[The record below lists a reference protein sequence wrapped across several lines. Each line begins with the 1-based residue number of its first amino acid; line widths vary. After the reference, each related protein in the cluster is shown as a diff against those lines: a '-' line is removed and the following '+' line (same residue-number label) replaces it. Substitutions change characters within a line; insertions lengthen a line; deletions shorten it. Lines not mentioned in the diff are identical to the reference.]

1 MKKIIIISATTIVI
15 GITSFAYFS
24 SKSPLQNNAKAVE
37 SQQHSNHQKEEI
49 PAFPKADHNAKKL
62 DNDFSVVTNP
72 ESNLVLVNKHRKLPD
87 GYTPEDLTRPN
98 VPFTS
103 PKDKEKTLLRKDA
116 ADALENMFEAA
127 KKEGLE
133 LTAVSG
139 YRSYK
144 RQKSL
149 HDTYVRRQ
157 GKAEADSVSAIPG
170 TSEHQTGLAMDISS
184 KSAKFQL
191 EPIFGETNEGKWVA
205 KHAHEFG
212 FVIRYLEDKTETTE
226 YSYEPWHLRY
236 VGNPYATYIYKHH
249 LTLEEA
255 MEDKNIREQIA
266 LLFFF
271 HSIIVLIFSST
282 LQATVRLFPFFST
295 LGPSFH
301 DQLNKLLL
309 LHSSPYNANLMKNFQ
324 LIQLLH
330 TPSTVHQNIFA

>member
-1 MKKIIIISATTIVI
+1 MLQMRLKIC
-15 GITSFAYFS
+15 
-24 SKSPLQNNAKAVE
+24 LQ
-37 SQQHSNHQKEEI
+37 QQ
-49 PAFPKADHNAKKL
+49 
-62 DNDFSVVTNP
+62 
-72 ESNLVLVNKHRKLPD
+72 
-87 GYTPEDLTRPN
+87 
-98 VPFTS
+98 
-103 PKDKEKTLLRKDA
+103 
-116 ADALENMFEAA
+116 
-127 KKEGLE
+127 KEGLE

-191 EPIFGETNEGKWVA
+191 EPIFGETAEGKWVA

-255 MEDKNIREQIA
+255 MEDKNKRA
-266 LLFFF
+266 CC
-271 HSIIVLIFSST
+271 SLIFLSLYYCSNFSST
-282 LQATVRLFPFFST
+282 LQATVRLFLFFDAWTIIPRPTKQTS
-295 LGPSFH
+295 PSAF
-301 DQLNKLLL
+301 
-309 LHSSPYNANLMKNFQ
+309 FT
-324 LIQLLH
+324 I
-330 TPSTVHQNIFA
+330 

>member
-1 MKKIIIISATTIVI
+1 M
-15 GITSFAYFS
+15 
-24 SKSPLQNNAKAVE
+24 
-37 SQQHSNHQKEEI
+37 
-49 PAFPKADHNAKKL
+49 
-62 DNDFSVVTNP
+62 
-72 ESNLVLVNKHRKLPD
+72 
-87 GYTPEDLTRPN
+87 
-98 VPFTS
+98 
-103 PKDKEKTLLRKDA
+103 LRKDA

-255 MEDKNIREQIA
+255 MEDKNKRA
-266 LLFFF
+266 NC
-271 HSIIVLIFSST
+271 SLIFLSLYHCINFSST
-282 LQATVRLFPFFST
+282 LQATVRLFPFF
-295 LGPSFH
+295 
-301 DQLNKLLL
+301 D
-309 LHSSPYNANLMKNFQ
+309 A
-324 LIQLLH
+324 
-330 TPSTVHQNIFA
+330 

>member
-1 MKKIIIISATTIVI
+1 M
-15 GITSFAYFS
+15 
-24 SKSPLQNNAKAVE
+24 
-37 SQQHSNHQKEEI
+37 
-49 PAFPKADHNAKKL
+49 
-62 DNDFSVVTNP
+62 
-72 ESNLVLVNKHRKLPD
+72 
-87 GYTPEDLTRPN
+87 
-98 VPFTS
+98 
-103 PKDKEKTLLRKDA
+103 LRKDA

-157 GKAEADSVSAIPG
+157 GKAEADSVSAILG

-191 EPIFGETNEGKWVA
+191 EPLFGETAEGKWVA

-255 MEDKNIREQIA
+255 MEDKNKRAFCSLI
-266 LLFFF
+266 FF
-271 HSIIVLIFSST
+271 HSIIVVIFLPLFRPRFASSRSFRC
-282 LQATVRLFPFFST
+282 LHHHST
-295 LGPSFH
+295 
-301 DQLNKLLL
+301 
-309 LHSSPYNANLMKNFQ
+309 AN
-324 LIQLLH
+324 
-330 TPSTVHQNIFA
+330 

>member
-1 MKKIIIISATTIVI
+1 M
-15 GITSFAYFS
+15 
-24 SKSPLQNNAKAVE
+24 
-37 SQQHSNHQKEEI
+37 
-49 PAFPKADHNAKKL
+49 
-62 DNDFSVVTNP
+62 
-72 ESNLVLVNKHRKLPD
+72 
-87 GYTPEDLTRPN
+87 
-98 VPFTS
+98 
-103 PKDKEKTLLRKDA
+103 LRKDA
-116 ADALENMFEAA
+116 ADALESMFEAA

-255 MEDKNIREQIA
+255 LKTKIREQFA

-282 LQATVRLFPFFST
+282 LQATVRLFPFFRCLDHHST
-295 LGPSFH
+295 T
-301 DQLNKLLL
+301 N
-309 LHSSPYNANLMKNFQ
+309 
-324 LIQLLH
+324 
-330 TPSTVHQNIFA
+330 

>member
-1 MKKIIIISATTIVI
+1 MI
-15 GITSFAYFS
+15 
-24 SKSPLQNNAKAVE
+24 
-37 SQQHSNHQKEEI
+37 
-49 PAFPKADHNAKKL
+49 
-62 DNDFSVVTNP
+62 FSVVTNP

-87 GYTPEDLTRPN
+87 GYIPEDLTRPN

-116 ADALENMFEAA
+116 ANALESMFEVA

-191 EPIFGETNEGKWVA
+191 EPIFGETNEGKWVS

-255 MEDKNIREQIA
+255 LEDKKIREQFA

-271 HSIIVLIFSST
+271 HSIIVLIFPST
-282 LQATVRLFPFFST
+282 LQATVHLFPFFST

-301 DQLNKLLL
+301 DQLNKPLL

-324 LIQLLH
+324 LIPLLH
-330 TPSTVHQNIFA
+330 TPSTVHQNIFV

>member
-1 MKKIIIISATTIVI
+1 M
-15 GITSFAYFS
+15 
-24 SKSPLQNNAKAVE
+24 
-37 SQQHSNHQKEEI
+37 
-49 PAFPKADHNAKKL
+49 
-62 DNDFSVVTNP
+62 
-72 ESNLVLVNKHRKLPD
+72 
-87 GYTPEDLTRPN
+87 
-98 VPFTS
+98 
-103 PKDKEKTLLRKDA
+103 LRKDA

-255 MEDKNIREQIA
+255 MEDKNKRA
-266 LLFFF
+266 NCSLFLSLY
-271 HSIIVLIFSST
+271 HCINFSST
-282 LQATVRLFPFFST
+282 LQATVRLFPFFDAWTIIPRPTKQTS
-295 LGPSFH
+295 PSAF
-301 DQLNKLLL
+301 
-309 LHSSPYNANLMKNFQ
+309 FT
-324 LIQLLH
+324 I
-330 TPSTVHQNIFA
+330 

>member
-1 MKKIIIISATTIVI
+1 M
-15 GITSFAYFS
+15 
-24 SKSPLQNNAKAVE
+24 
-37 SQQHSNHQKEEI
+37 
-49 PAFPKADHNAKKL
+49 
-62 DNDFSVVTNP
+62 
-72 ESNLVLVNKHRKLPD
+72 
-87 GYTPEDLTRPN
+87 
-98 VPFTS
+98 
-103 PKDKEKTLLRKDA
+103 LRKDA
-116 ADALENMFEAA
+116 ADALESMFEAA

-255 MEDKNIREQIA
+255 MEDKNKRANCSLIFLSLYHCIN
-266 LLFFF
+266 FFF
-271 HSIIVLIFSST
+271 HSSGHGSPLPV
-282 LQATVRLFPFFST
+282 FST

>member
-15 GITSFAYFS
+15 GITSFAYFC
-24 SKSPLQNNAKAVE
+24 SKSPLQNEAKAVE

-49 PAFPKADHNAKKL
+49 PAFPKADHTAKKL
-62 DNDFSVVTNP
+62 ENNFSVVTNP

-191 EPIFGETNEGKWVA
+191 EPIFGETAEGKWVA

-255 MEDKNIREQIA
+255 MKDK
-266 LLFFF
+266 
-271 HSIIVLIFSST
+271 
-282 LQATVRLFPFFST
+282 
-295 LGPSFH
+295 
-301 DQLNKLLL
+301 K
-309 LHSSPYNANLMKNFQ
+309 
-324 LIQLLH
+324 
-330 TPSTVHQNIFA
+330 